1 MRNPFEEFINSRAQ
15 KGFPGNDQLAAIIL
29 PLLEEVE
36 TFHTAGKVAPL
47 HRFDT
52 LLVTGECLDIDETF
66 IREPVYNTAALSAV
80 MDNQSSVI
88 QITGTRIARTDA
100 DQGYTDITDG
110 RLLEKE
116 TLTADDIREPVYL
129 TAYRSYEAVLGHHD
143 ALTDIYWLGLV
154 MMSVAT
160 GLNLYL
166 PEDCRSFVDNRR
178 NLNTICPKLHPSI
191 ANLIEEMTELDRS
204 LRSRDLREVIGRL
217 KSFRNY
223 NPEQTIDLTTIEAYR
238 HSPLAGRK
246 QVVLQKLRS
255 RLFDTSRRNRLL
267 YFKSNMRFLNLTVA
281 SFPLSLNLN
290 YVKAEH
296 LFYWQDAI
304 AGKVSKAQS
313 LHLNTYL
320 RIEESPYTLP
330 ALDKIRQETQK
341 DINEYGM
348 SQLRL
353 AVAFLHWYNLKE
365 DEQERISTPLILVPA
380 SLKKKKSLRKDDDY
394 ILEFEDTEAEV
405 NPILRYMLAE
415 TYNIRLPER
424 IDLEETDLLTFYH
437 QLQEQIEQAR
447 QGIKI
452 ALIDKPR
459 IKLIHNIA
467 QRTANVYAQRIR
479 QRQRGMHS
487 YSHFDYSYE
496 AGNFQPLGVQLFRNY
511 VSSGENYLEN
521 IIGSDPLPPSQ
532 GQAHNL
538 TEAKDTYVHD
548 EGVHNPHHWEFDLC
562 HMVLGNF
569 NYRKMSLV
577 RDYNEALETGA
588 GQHIF
593 DQLFSDEVK
602 KIPVTTA
609 APAAGLAQQYTVVP
623 GDPTQLHSVMR
634 SRNDQSYIIQGPPGT
649 GKSQTITNLIA
660 DFIANGKK
668 VLFVCEKMAAVE
680 VVYHRLK
687 SKGLH
692 EMCCLIHDSQG
703 DKKNM
708 IADLKAT
715 YESYLNND
723 LSSDLIGR
731 ERFAAIDALQTDLD
745 LLENL
750 HRFSGTLF
758 ETAGQPVYR
767 LWNRLLQIKE
777 GAAINP
783 VHPERSSVLPGYKAW
798 LESGEVIRKITSQL
812 QRYHP
817 DTTLSR
823 HPVRHFNT
831 AATRIQQWS
840 VATIEA
846 KLKQLTGLLETLCNT
861 DGSIAA
867 LKIPELKQIILETEQ
882 LKEFALN
889 NNLPLLDESDSRS
902 KELKKQMQ
910 QISQLRKKVQ
920 QAETQNKGWTRKLP
934 EQELKTALAQVER
947 FEHSFFK
954 FLSGTW
960 RRVKKA
966 IRNHYDFSTHEVQPA
981 YSEVIKNLLE
991 EYRLN
996 AEHTEAEENTRE
1008 QFNLQE
1014 LEADW
1019 HKIQAF
1025 RAGQD
1030 EQSRQRIKKWKEQPE
1045 MLLRLNNSAAQ
1056 LLDAEHIL
1064 SYTWNGF
1071 RNITLEALQQQVK
1084 ALTADLGQLPELL
1097 HYLEQLDLADPA
1109 LQNIVREENI
1119 QPQELELLLLEN
1131 TLQKLYHQYAATE
1144 KLTTELVDEL
1154 AAGIEKKHLEL
1165 LDINARY
1172 IRAKHR
1178 TDFINRLLLTEKSAS
1193 VLNPAEKELKKIYI
1207 NGRRTLEHEF
1217 TKSRRYKSIRE
1228 LADGD
1233 TGIVLRDIKP
1243 VWLMSPLS
1251 VSDALPL
1258 AESNFD
1264 VVIFDEA
1271 SQITLEEG
1279 IPPMFRAAKSIIV
1292 GDEMQMP
1299 PTNFFSAGN
1308 TDPDDLNEVQ
1318 QDAEEEQISL
1328 DADSLLT
1335 QGARKL
1341 EHVMLGWHYRSRNES
1356 LISYSNAAFYQGALL
1371 TIPDRKMFTT
1381 ANPSITVH
1389 QPEDA
1394 KANMEAAFHR
1404 SISYHYLPKGV
1415 YDERKNADE
1424 ANYIA
1429 YLVREIL
1436 QSGSK
1441 KTIGIVAFSME
1452 QQGQIEDALYRL
1464 QEQDPA
1470 FDTLVEQEYQRTDE
1484 GHFTGLFV
1492 KNLENVQ
1499 GEERDIIIISTCYG
1513 YNTQG
1518 KMYMNFGPINRK
1530 GGEKRLNVIFSR
1542 AKNNVIV
1549 VSSIKHTD
1557 IKNDYND
1564 GARYFARYLQY
1575 AEHISNGAVEQAA
1588 QVLNS
1593 LGKQKTKE
1601 EQEQETVRLTVT
1613 DQISRFLETQG
1624 WQVSADI
1631 GQSLFKC
1638 SLAVRKAQDHEFRLG
1653 ILIDDERHY
1662 SNNNVFE
1669 QYVQR
1674 PAIMR
1679 SFGWK
1684 VQRIQTRDWL
1694 NRQEAMKTLLL
1705 EQLSATEKPSED

>member
-1 MRNPFEEFINSRAQ
+1 MMRNLFEEFIKITAQ
-15 KGFPGNDQLAAIIL
+15 NGFVGNDQVVEIML

-36 TFHTAGKVAPL
+36 TFHAAGKVAPL
-47 HRFDT
+47 QRFNT
-52 LLVTGECLDIDETF
+52 LLITGDCLDIDETF
-66 IREPVYNTAALSAV
+66 VQDPVYNTAALSSLQDHTTRAI
-80 MDNQSSVI
+80 N
-88 QITGTRIARTDA
+88 ITGRQIAHTHA
-100 DQGYTDITDG
+100 DEGYTDIDNAM
-110 RLLEKE
+110 LIDKE
-116 TLTADDIREPVYL
+116 EVGTADIEQPVHL
-129 TAYRSYEAVLGHHD
+129 TGYRSYEALLGHHD

-154 MMSVAT
+154 MLSVAA
-160 GLNLYL
+160 GLNLYE
-166 PEDCRSFVDNRR
+166 PSDCRTFVNNRS
-178 NLNTICPKLHPSI
+178 NLNQVNPALHPSI
-191 ANLIEEMTELDRS
+191 ANLIEEMTEPDRS
-204 LRSRDLREVIGRL
+204 LRSRDLHEVISKL
-217 KSFRNY
+217 KNFRNY
-223 NPEQTIDLTTIEAYR
+223 NPEQAIDLTTIEAYR
-238 HSPLAGRK
+238 HSPLEERK
-246 QVVLQKLRS
+246 KVVLQKLRS

-290 YVKAEH
+290 YVKPEH
-296 LFYWQDAI
+296 LFYWQETVAKKI
-304 AGKVSKAQS
+304 SKAQS
-313 LHLNTYL
+313 LHLNTFL
-320 RIEESPYTLP
+320 RTEENLYTLP
-330 ALDKIRQETQK
+330 ALDKIRLETQK

-365 DEQERISTPLILVPA
+365 DETERISTPLILVPV

-405 NPILRYMLAE
+405 NPILRYMLDE
-415 TYNIRLPER
+415 TYNIKLPER
-424 IDLEETDLLTFYH
+424 IDLEQTDLDDFYR
-437 QLQEQIEQAR
+437 QLQQQVEQAR

-479 QRQRGMHS
+479 QKQRGMNS
-487 YSHFDYSYE
+487 YSNLDYSYE
-496 AGNFQPLGVQLFRNY
+496 PDNFQPLGLQMFRNY
-511 VSSGENYLEN
+511 IQPQENYLEH
-521 IIGSDPLPPSQ
+521 IIGAEQERPP
-532 GQAHNL
+532 ARNL
-538 TEAKDTYVHD
+538 TGVKDTYVHD
-548 EGVHNPHHWEFDLC
+548 EGMGNPHHWEFDLC
-562 HMVLGNF
+562 HIVLGNF

-593 DQLFSDEVK
+593 EELFTDEVRK
-602 KIPVTTA
+602 VPDAATPVA
-609 APAAGLAQQYTVVP
+609 SGLARQYTVVP
-623 GDPTQLHSVMR
+623 GDPTQLRSVLR
-634 SRNDQSYIIQGPPGT
+634 SRNAESYIIQGPPGT

-660 DFIANGKK
+660 DFIAQDKK

-687 SKGLH
+687 SRGLH

-708 IADLKAT
+708 IANLKAT
-715 YESYLNND
+715 YESYLENAMSAD
-723 LSSDLIGR
+723 REGR
-731 ERFAAIDALQTDLD
+731 ERFAAIAALQTELD
-745 LLENL
+745 LLEGL
-750 HRFSGTLF
+750 HHFSAGLF
-758 ETAGQPVYR
+758 ESAGQPVYL

-777 GAAINP
+777 LAAAKP
-783 VHPERSSVLPGYKAW
+783 VQLEYTQVLPGYKAW
-798 LESGEVIRKITSQL
+798 LESGPVIRQLTDQL
-812 QRYHP
+812 QQNNS
-817 DTTLSR
+817 DITLSR

-831 AATRIQQWS
+831 AATRIQQLS
-840 VATIEA
+840 IAAIEA
-846 KLKQLTGLLETLCNT
+846 KLQQLTALLETLCAG
-861 DGSIAA
+861 DESVAA
-867 LKIPELKQIILETEQ
+867 LKLPELKTLMAEAEQ
-882 LKEFALN
+882 LKEFARN
-889 NNLPLLDESDSRS
+889 NNLQLLDASDNRSRDL
-902 KELKKQMQ
+902 EKQIV
-910 QISQLRKKVQ
+910 QINQLRKKIKQV
-920 QAETQNKGWTRKLP
+920 ETQNKGWTNKLP

-947 FEHSFFK
+947 LEHSFFK

-960 RRVKKA
+960 RRVKKV
-966 IRNHYDFSTHEVQPA
+966 IRSNYNFSVHQVQPA
-981 YSEVIKNLLE
+981 YSDVIKNLLE
-991 EYRLN
+991 EYQLHT
-996 AEHTEAEENTRE
+996 AYTEAEEETCSRF
-1008 QFNLQE
+1008 QLKE

-1019 HKIQAF
+1019 NKIKEF
-1025 RAGQD
+1025 RSKQD
-1030 EQSRQRIKKWKEQPE
+1030 EQSRQRIKQWKEHPE
-1045 MLLRLNNSAAQ
+1045 QVIALNDKSQ
-1056 LLDAEHIL
+1056 LLTDAEHIL
-1064 SYTWNGF
+1064 SYTWNGY
-1071 RNITLEALQQQVK
+1071 RNTTLDTLQQQVK

-1097 HYLEQLDLADPA
+1097 HYLEQLDRAVPE
-1109 LQNIVREENI
+1109 LQNIVRQENI
-1119 QPQELELLLLEN
+1119 QPQDLELLLLED

-1144 KLTTELVDEL
+1144 KLNTQLVDEL
-1154 AAGIEKKHLEL
+1154 AASIDQKHHDLLE
-1165 LDINARY
+1165 INARY

-1178 TDFINRLLLTEKSAS
+1178 AAFMDKLLLTEKSAS
-1193 VLNPAEKELKKIYI
+1193 VLSAEEKELKKVYN

-1217 TKSRRYKSIRE
+1217 SKSRRYKSIRE

-1233 TGIVLRDIKP
+1233 TGVVLRDIKP

-1258 AESNFD
+1258 VNSHFD

-1308 TDPDDLNEVQ
+1308 TDPDDLSATDGEA
-1318 QDAEEEQISL
+1318 DEEQISL

-1341 EHVMLGWHYRSRNES
+1341 DHVMLGWHYRSRNES
-1356 LISYSNAAFYQGALL
+1356 LISYSNAAFYQGELL

-1381 ANPSITVH
+1381 TNPEIIVYN
-1389 QPEDA
+1389 PEDA
-1394 KANMEAAFHR
+1394 KSNVDAVFQR
-1404 SISYHYLPKGV
+1404 SISYHHLPKGL

-1424 ANYIA
+1424 ARYIA
-1429 YLVREIL
+1429 GLVREIL
-1436 QSGSK
+1436 QRNTG
-1441 KTIGIVAFSME
+1441 KTLGIVAFSME

-1464 QEQDPA
+1464 QQEDAA
-1470 FDTLVEQEYQRTDE
+1470 FDALVEQEYQHIDE

-1542 AKNNVIV
+1542 AKNHVVV

-1575 AEHISNGAVEQAA
+1575 AEHISNGSVEQAA
-1588 QVLNS
+1588 SVLS
-1593 LGKQKTKE
+1593 GLSKHKTE
-1601 EQEQETVRLTVT
+1601 DIQSPAREQLTVSR
-1613 DQISRFLETQG
+1613 QIQQFLEEQG
-1624 WQVSADI
+1624 WQVAADV

-1669 QYVQR
+1669 QYIQR

-1684 VQRIQTRDWL
+1684 VQRILTKDWL
-1694 NRQEAMKTLLL
+1694 NRREIMKALLL
-1705 EQLSATEKPSED
+1705 QQLSLTEGSSAH